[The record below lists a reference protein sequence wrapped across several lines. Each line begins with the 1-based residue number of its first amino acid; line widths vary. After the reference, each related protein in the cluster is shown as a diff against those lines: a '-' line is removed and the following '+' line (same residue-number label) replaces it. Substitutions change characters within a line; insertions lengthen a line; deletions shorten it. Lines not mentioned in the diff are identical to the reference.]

1 MVLYN
6 DYVIGEMRK
15 KVIVATDGMLRLDYA
30 KTAHGLLRG
39 SQRFEVLAVIDAND
53 AGADAGELL
62 DGNHRNIPV
71 LASIDEAITRFI
83 SIDYLIVGVATVGG
97 VLSNSLHNLII
108 QGIKSGLGIVNGLHD
123 QLGARDDIV
132 ALAKKYAVELIDIRK
147 PKPINELHFWSGEIF
162 KVDVPII
169 AFLAMDCALG
179 KRTTARLIAEACA
192 KQGMRAEM
200 IYTGQTGWMQGS
212 KYGFIFDSTIN
223 DYVSGELEYA
233 ILSCWKEEKPDLI
246 LLEGQSSLRN
256 PSGPCGLEFL
266 ISGNAKQVILSH
278 SPNREYFDDD
288 PAWGKIPSV
297 ASEIEIIEKF
307 GARVIALSLNTSGLT
322 HEESLIYQAN
332 YEEELGIPV
341 VMPLEEGVSNLIKAI
356 KL

>member
-6 DYVIGEMRK
+6 DSVIGKMRE
-15 KVIVATDGMLRLDYA
+15 KVIVATDSMLRLDYA

-53 AGADAGELL
+53 AGEDAGELL

-97 VLSNSLHNLII
+97 VLSDSLHTLII
-108 QGIKSGLGIVNGLHD
+108 QALNSGLGIIHGLHD
-123 QLGARDDIV
+123 QLGARYDIV

-147 PKPINELHFWSGEIF
+147 PKPISELHFWTGEIF

-169 AFLAMDCALG
+169 AFLAMDCALV
-179 KRTTARLIAEACA
+179 KRTTARLIAEEYA

-200 IYTGQTGWMQGS
+200 IYTGQTGRMQGN

-223 DYVSGELEYA
+223 DYVSGELEHA

-297 ASEIEIIEKF
+297 ASEIEIFEKF

-322 HEESLIYQAN
+322 HEESSIYQAN